1 MMNLKK
7 YNEFLNEASDQWTV
21 KDIIILQK
29 AHDRVGKA
37 TASLNK
43 SIVALNKLTHKNAS
57 KPNGGMFVKD
67 INDMVREF
75 DKGISVK
82 SKFWKSWEEFKKG
95 AKAAFPNNWK

>member
-1 MMNLKK
+1 MKLKDL
-7 YNEFLNEASDQWTV
+7 LNEAGANWTV
-21 KDIIILQK
+21 KDIIVLQK

-37 TASLNK
+37 TIALNK
-43 SIVALNKLTHKNAS
+43 SVVALNKLTHKNAS